1 MKTFFKGMVT
11 KFEAPKSSSLGPQKI
26 YASPEKIYKEYEE
39 QDPDY
44 MPPFLK
50 LYHSLKEDIQEKPK
64 QGPR

>member
-11 KFEAPKSSSLGPQKI
+11 KFQASESSSQGPQKL
-26 YASPEKIYKEYEE
+26 YASPEKKYKEYEE
-39 QDPDY
+39 VDPDN

-50 LYHSLKEDIQEKPK
+50 LYRGLKEDIQEKPR